1 MLKVR
6 HEAFKYYFYFM
17 KERMKIF
24 HHQYNC
30 NHKFKTQDPILLQ
43 YKFTNVYRACDRVSQ
58 YLISQ
63 IIGFKNRNMSDLDI
77 ALNIVLFKVFN
88 NIQTWEYIQ
97 NNYGNIYIENFDYKK
112 ISLLLTKRNRN
123 NAIFNGAY
131 IMTASSHKYR
141 HHTYKHKRWLNMID
155 KELINGRKLEKLL
168 ESKSM
173 SEAYDIL
180 KSCTFIGP
188 FLAYQ
193 YVIDLNYSNVI
204 NFSENSFV
212 KAGIGAIRGIK
223 KCFIDVNNKSY
234 EYIIQH
240 THENIEKYSERY
252 EYSFDTLFG
261 RPATLIDLQN
271 CFCETDK
278 YLRVKKPELN
288 LCNTRIKQK
297 YKKNKNVINYTFPEK
312 WNLITKNERYSL

>member
-17 KERMKIF
+17 QERMEIF
-24 HHQYNC
+24 HNQCAN
-30 NHKFKTQDPILLQ
+30 NHNFKTKDTILSE

-58 YLISQ
+58 YLISE
-63 IIGFKNRNMSDLDI
+63 IIDFKNRNMSDLDI
-77 ALNIVLFKVFN
+77 ALNIILFKVFN
-88 NIQTWEYIQ
+88 NIQTWEYLKKK
-97 NNYGNIYIENFDYKK
+97 YGNISVKNFNYKR
-112 ISLLLTKRNRN
+112 ISLLLTERKDDNIV
-123 NAIFNGAY
+123 IFNGAY
-131 IMTASSHKYR
+131 IMTASSHKYQ
-141 HHTYKHKRWLNMID
+141 HHVYKHERWLNMIN
-155 KELINGRKLEKLL
+155 KEIINERKLDKLL
-168 ESKSM
+168 ESQSM
-173 SEAYDIL
+173 SEVYNIL

-193 YVIDLNYSNVI
+193 YAIDLNYSNVI

-223 KCFIDVNNKSY
+223 KCFIDTNNKSY

-252 EYSFDTLFG
+252 GRSFDNLFG
-261 RPATLIDLQN
+261 REPKLIDLQN

-288 LCNTRIKQK
+288 INNTRIKQK
-297 YKKNKNVINYTFPEK
+297 YKKNKSVINYMFPEK
-312 WNLITKNERYSL
+312 WNLII